1 VLPFASLNAATATG
15 AGTSRDLEGLYRY
28 VTMAMS
34 ATGSPSTVNID
45 LEGSHDGTNWVV
57 LTGAAL
63 SQGAVS
69 VNAHLIRYVRANLK
83 TLTGGSS
90 PTVTAT
96 IATVSVR
103 GD

>member
-1 VLPFASLNAATATG
+1 MLPFASLDAATATG
-15 AGTSRDLEGLYRY
+15 PGASRDLESLFR
-28 VTMAMS
+28 VITMAMS
-34 ATGSPSTVNID
+34 TTGSPSTVAID
-45 LEGSHDGTNWVV
+45 LEGSHDGTNWFQ
-57 LTGAAL
+57 LIGGTP

-69 VNAHLIRYVRANLK
+69 IGTHLVRHVRANLK

-96 IATVSVR
+96 IAVG